1 MKKQIIIVFISIIIM
16 ISCSDNI
23 EEASNDNHNIQ
34 NKTERFI
41 IPDYINIK
49 RELIVAAYREVHPQ
63 DAYVIIVYNDTTQIT
78 ATKMSYLNDS
88 IFEVKDLIK
97 IYYNQFRLKD
107 DSTETYTITATT
119 VAYMHQSGIFAMNA
133 EYPRVDIE

>member
-1 MKKQIIIVFISIIIM
+1 MKNYILSIITIIIL

-34 NKTERFI
+34 NKTELFI
-41 IPDYINIK
+41 IPDYIDIK
-49 RELIVAAYREVHPQ
+49 KELIVAAYREVHPQ

-97 IYYNQFRLKD
+97 IYYNQFRLKN
-107 DSTETYTITATT
+107 DSTESYTITDSTIT
-119 VAYMHQSGIFAMNA
+119 LFRKNGIFAMNI